1 MFGALSSSIFNAFP
15 AQLIF
20 ALFKTFIITTDA
32 GTESSRT
39 FPCIFFQNPT
49 ALSSHFPRIPF
60 RIPQSSPKTFYYFSF
75 HDQNASYRASL

>member
-32 GTESSRT
+32 GTESGMTLQTLSLPHPAIT
-39 FPCIFFQNPT
+39 PQNFLLLFP
-49 ALSSHFPRIPF
+49 S
-60 RIPQSSPKTFYYFSF
+60 
-75 HDQNASYRASL
+75 